1 MTKCTRKLL
10 DQPPGTPVRSPAPG
24 WYVNLESEQIV
35 VLPDTPIAVC
45 LGPFPTFTEAQL
57 SLARFRNKHQDG
69 QLSLA
74 L

>member
-1 MTKCTRKLL
+1 MTKRTRKLL
-10 DQPPGTPVRSPAPG
+10 DQVPGTSVRSPAPG
-24 WYVNLESEQIV
+24 WYVSLESEQIV
-35 VLPDTPIAVC
+35 VLPDTPLEVC

-57 SLARFRNKHQDG
+57 GLTRFRNKHQDG

>member
-1 MTKCTRKLL
+1 MTKRTRKLL
-10 DQPPGTPVRSPAPG
+10 GQLSRTPVRSPAPG
-24 WYVNLESEQIV
+24 WYVNLESEQLV

-45 LGPFPTFTEAQL
+45 LGPFPTITEAQL
-57 SLARFRNKHQDG
+57 GLARFRNKHQGG

>member
-1 MTKCTRKLL
+1 MTNRARKLL
-10 DQPPGTPVRSPAPG
+10 DHLPSTPVRSPTPG

-45 LGPFPTFTEAQL
+45 LGPFRTFEEAQL
-57 SLARFRNKHQDG
+57 GLTRFRNKHQDG

>member
-1 MTKCTRKLL
+1 MTKRTRKLL
-10 DQPPGTPVRSPAPG
+10 DQIPSTPVRSPTPG

-57 SLARFRNKHQDG
+57 GLTRFRNKHQDG

>member
-1 MTKCTRKLL
+1 MTKRTGKLL
-10 DQPPGTPVRSPAPG
+10 DQLPSTPVRSPAPG

-45 LGPFPTFTEAQL
+45 LGPFRTFTEAQL
-57 SLARFRNKHQDG
+57 GLARFRNKHQDG

>member
-1 MTKCTRKLL
+1 MTKRTRKLFG
-10 DQPPGTPVRSPAPG
+10 QIPGTPVRSPAPG

-35 VLPDTPIAVC
+35 LLPDTPIAVC

-57 SLARFRNKHQDG
+57 GLTRFRNKHQDG